1 MALQLHDYPTD
12 LKAAWRGCKTFAVA
26 SQFVFWLKCSILVL
40 KTFWGCQAQATILYN
55 EKMISDNLRAKP
67 TPKTANIKCPVS
79 TMVPNSFGTHL
90 QILALN
96 RNHCQIIISTC
107 RAKAKATALLKQTQ
121 IARKDHHALYK
132 GPVFPFCG
140 CLDYPYCDPFG
151 LMDHSLWEANP
162 NRWFWY
168 FMNSNPTQAPR
179 MSTWYSRKKA
189 ASDSA
194 GKVSNTEGTYA
205 FAQALVQRF
214 ARAKLIRLKH
224 LTRL

>member
-1 MALQLHDYPTD
+1 MAQLNDHYWAHALALHQSVSEHEQSELSLCELDSATVAALIMALQLHDYPTD

-151 LMDHSLWEANP
+151 LMDHSL
-162 NRWFWY
+162 
-168 FMNSNPTQAPR
+168 
-179 MSTWYSRKKA
+179 
-189 ASDSA
+189 
-194 GKVSNTEGTYA
+194 
-205 FAQALVQRF
+205 
-214 ARAKLIRLKH
+214 
-224 LTRL
+224 